1 MIEIVNYSPTY
12 EKQHFEFATK
22 LFGKRRKRRNPDY
35 IYWKFRGKPNKELQS
50 FKLAVEK
57 NEIIGQLGLIPCS
70 LKVDTKSIASQ
81 WACDLMVDPAYRG
94 KGVAKL
100 LYEAAHQ
107 QKPLTL
113 GSNPSPSAE
122 KSMLRSGYKKL
133 RSSSKQFIPIY
144 LGVPLQMKGFPHKF
158 LKSVKNPFLSVY
170 RQSKYRKEFKELDI
184 FNVNH
189 HNLFHMKS
197 DNDLRIQVDESFKN
211 WRFREFKDYYPGV
224 KLFNLVATKTYFSGY
239 YHGNI
244 YFITDLELENSKDF
258 YSIINFILS
267 FLPKKIDRIRFQNN
281 IHSKKI
287 GSKLTTIE
295 YSTKTSIIYYTE
307 NQAIEKSIQNQYFYY
322 THQDSD
328 ENI

>member
-12 EKQHFEFATK
+12 EKQHFEFATRM
-22 LFGKRRKRRNPDY
+22 FGKRRKRRNPDY
-35 IYWKFRGKPNKELQS
+35 IYWKFRGEPGKELPS

-57 NEIIGQLGLIPCS
+57 GEIIGQLGLIPCY
-70 LKVDTKSIASQ
+70 LKVGMKSIATQ

-100 LYEAAHQ
+100 LYESAHQ
-107 QKPLTL
+107 QKPITL
-113 GSNPSPSAE
+113 GSDPSPSAE

-133 RSSSKQFIPIY
+133 KSSTKQFIPIY
-144 LGVPLQMKGFPHKF
+144 LGVPLQMKGLPYKF
-158 LKSVKNPFLSVY
+158 IKSVKNPFLSVY
-170 RQSKYRKEFKELDI
+170 RQTKYKREFQQLDI
-184 FNVNH
+184 INENH
-189 HNLFHMKS
+189 HDLFHTKTA
-197 DNDLRIQVDESFKN
+197 NDLRIQVDDNFKN

-224 KLFNLVATKTYFSGY
+224 KLYNLSGTKTYFSGY
-239 YHGNI
+239 HHGHI

-267 FLPKKIDRIRFQNN
+267 FLPENIDRIRFQNN
-281 IHSKKI
+281 IHSKKL
-287 GSKLTTIE
+287 GSQLTTIE
-295 YSTKTSIIYYTE
+295 YSTKTSIIYYTKD
-307 NQAIEKSIQNQYFYY
+307 NVLEKSIQKKYFYY